1 MSLFDLTANNNYRK
15 IMVLDSKY
23 PENVT
28 VNAGTNAVFS
38 AVIAEDGRP
47 TEYTYQWYVNGS
59 AVSGATTAVYTR
71 KTTSDKGTYSV
82 YCQITNKAGTVKT
95 RTATL
100 TVNKTPTLNSTLPA
114 DDTIAVGDSK
124 TLEVSIATHGY
135 PQTYTY
141 QWYKNGSKISG
152 ATSNKYTFV
161 PDKVGTVSFYCE
173 VKNSA
178 GTVKSRTASITC
190 SKYYIVRNGDV
201 KVSKSYSGMTATA
214 SGGILTLQQAET
226 VSGEVCFANFGSI
239 DLSNYKTLK
248 AVITAQN
255 LNNTEYS
262 NKFGVAKSKNSTSYA
277 ASVKPTTTTLS
288 VDVSSLS
295 GSYYIG
301 FAIYKTHVSDSYR
314 YVKTSNVWLE

>member
-28 VNAGTNAVFS
+28 VKQGTDAVFS

-59 AVSGATTAVYTR
+59 AVSGATNAIYTR
-71 KTTSDKGTYSV
+71 KTTSDKGVYSV
-82 YCQITNKAGTVKT
+82 YCEITNKAGTVKT

-100 TVNKTPTLNSTLPA
+100 TVNKVPTLNSTLPA
-114 DDTIAVGDSK
+114 DATINVGESK
-124 TLEVSIATHGY
+124 TIEVSIATHGY

-161 PDKVGTVSFYCE
+161 PAEVGNVSFYCE

-178 GTVKSRTASITC
+178 GTVKSRTATFKQILYLYKAGNECTANTGGWIST
-190 SKYYIVRNGDV
+190 SLKYDNSDGVYQP
-201 KVSKSYSGMTATA
+201 ATA
-214 SGGILTLQQAET
+214 PTKNASNMVFIAQSTAAGKFDGTYAKNKINLTNGT
-226 VSGEVCFANFGSI
+226 
-239 DLSNYKTLK
+239 YLK
-248 AVITAQN
+248 AEITVDS
-255 LNNTEYS
+255 LDWDD
-262 NKFGVAKSKNSTSYA
+262 KSRWSIRALTGMNY
-277 ASVKPTTTTLS
+277 
-288 VDVSSLS
+288 
-295 GSYYIG
+295 
-301 FAIYKTHVSDSYR
+301 
-314 YVKTSNVWLE
+314 